1 MNNLLLAAAL
11 VTLLV
16 FGVSALILAALS
28 RHKKSATGPLML
40 SGARGR
46 VHHALTPTGA
56 VIVHGELWPAHTT
69 DGQHLPAN
77 TNIRVVGASGNGLE
91 VIATDEKRQF

>member
-1 MNNLLLAAAL
+1 MNNLLLTAAL

-16 FGVSALILAALS
+16 LGVSALLVAALW
-28 RHKKSATGPLML
+28 RHKKSATGPLTL

-46 VHHALTPTGA
+46 VHDALTPEGA
-56 VIVHGELWPAHTT
+56 VLVNGELWPARAA

-77 TNIRVVGASGNGLE
+77 TAIRVIGAAGTGLE
-91 VIATDEKRQF
+91 VIATDEKRQL